1 MTGETT
7 PAARVRARED
17 LDSASLR
24 AYRMRPTGSPNA
36 LPGRAAFDAVVRL
49 QKAVVAGKVA
59 GVDDDQ
65 RQRLG
70 EAYRVVAEIA
80 ILEAADML

>member
-24 AYRMRPTGSPNA
+24 ASRMRPTGSQHTP
-36 LPGRAAFDAVVRL
+36 PGRAAFDALVRL
-49 QKAVVAGKVA
+49 QRAVQAGKVA
-59 GVDDDQ
+59 GVDEDQ
-65 RQRLG
+65 KRRLG
-70 EAYRVVAEIA
+70 AAYRVLAEVAI
-80 ILEAADML
+80 IEAADIT